1 MWIYFSNSSK
11 QICIFQCHLDHLFE
25 ASQRVHQSCR
35 DSTKDNVKEFKDAK
49 LLKSGHKPGPLHDL
63 AFFILFLLYWAWNAD
78 TATVRESETEVM
90 KDQLHFMYAQKIPK
104 TQKPTQD
111 TKFRAI
117 HFICLGTRP
126 PKKEGNTFQ
135 KEMKALWSKP
145 HNVPRV
151 VWVLWLFKY
160 LRKKTGCDFKSTI
173 FISKE
178 TRKGGTFK
186 NCGCSHWNCLL
197 LFPLT
202 HSYATSCS
210 YNWKQ
215 CLSM

>member
-35 DSTKDNVKEFKDAK
+35 DSTKDNVKEFKDVK

-126 PKKEGNTFQ
+126 PKKEGNTFKKRWKCSEANPIMSHVLYGFYDSLNTCKKRQ
-135 KEMKALWSKP
+135 VVILNQPFLYPRRPEKEEHLKIVDALIGIVFCYSPLLTAMP
-145 HNVPRV
+145 HSAPTTENNV
-151 VWVLWLFKY
+151 
-160 LRKKTGCDFKSTI
+160 
-173 FISKE
+173 
-178 TRKGGTFK
+178 
-186 NCGCSHWNCLL
+186 
-197 LFPLT
+197 
-202 HSYATSCS
+202 
-210 YNWKQ
+210 
-215 CLSM
+215 